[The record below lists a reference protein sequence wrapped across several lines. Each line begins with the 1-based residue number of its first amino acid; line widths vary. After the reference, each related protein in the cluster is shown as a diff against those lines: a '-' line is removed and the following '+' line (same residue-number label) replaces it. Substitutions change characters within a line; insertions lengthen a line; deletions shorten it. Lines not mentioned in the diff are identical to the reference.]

1 MTGPL
6 LLGTALLAVWVR
18 VELRRTDPLVD
29 VRALDGRQAGPFY
42 LASASFGVVY
52 FAAQAPDTMFLA
64 ADPHTTG
71 YGFGMSSTQIS
82 LVLLPAIVAA
92 IIGSAVTVPLGRRI
106 GYRSTLASAFVLVMA
121 SFLALAALHD
131 SVVEIVTAK
140 IIAGLGLGIAL
151 SAMPTVIVEA
161 AERSRSGVATALYNG
176 GGLMAAV
183 LATSSHGTGAPTS
196 PEAAREGAYV
206 VVWLMCAAG
215 AAPLCWDAVRSGQP
229 DGLTSGDPR
238 SRGSARSRRLD
249 LRPPQ
254 RRTP

>member
-1 MTGPL
+1 M
-6 LLGTALLAVWVR
+6 
-18 VELRRTDPLVD
+18 ELRRTDPLVD

-82 LVLLPAIVAA
+82 LVLLPAIVGA

-131 SVVEIVTAK
+131 SVAEIVTAK
-140 IIAGLGLGIAL
+140 NLAGLGLGIAL

-161 AERSRSGVATALYNG
+161 AERSRSGVATALYNNVKTFG
-176 GGLMAAV
+176 GAVAGGLMAAV

-206 VVWLMCAAG
+206 VVWLMCAACAAAGAG
-215 AAPLCWDAVRSGQP
+215 AALLG
-229 DGLTSGDPR
+229 
-238 SRGSARSRRLD
+238 
-249 LRPPQ
+249 
-254 RRTP
+254 RRTERAT